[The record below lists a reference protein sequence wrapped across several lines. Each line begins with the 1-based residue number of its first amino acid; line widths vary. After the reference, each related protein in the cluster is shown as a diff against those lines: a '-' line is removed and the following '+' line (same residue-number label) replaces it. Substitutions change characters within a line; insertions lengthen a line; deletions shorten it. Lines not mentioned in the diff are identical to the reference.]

1 MTAPDLKPMSQNMFN
16 REAVFYLVF
25 ESLFGISTAREIL
38 DSAYGADNFDMNS
51 EIEDK
56 FTKITEHG
64 EELDTII
71 ADLSQKRKFAR
82 LPKVSVAILRIAL
95 YEILYDEKIHE
106 NVSVSEAVRFAE
118 DFSSEQDVKFINGVL
133 GNFLRG
139 GKQTKQSTEIE
150 TIITAANGDS
160 EQ

>member
-1 MTAPDLKPMSQNMFN
+1 MYN

-38 DSAYGADNFDMNS
+38 DSAYGADNFEMNA

-56 FTKITEHG
+56 FTKITDHG
-64 EELDTII
+64 EELDRVI

-95 YEILYDEKIHE
+95 FEILYDENIHE

-118 DFSSEQDVKFINGVL
+118 DFSSEQDVRFINGVL
-133 GNFLRG
+133 GNYLRS
-139 GKQTKQSTEIE
+139 GKTTKQPIE
-150 TIITAANGDS
+150 SENEVTADNGDL